1 MNFSALSIVT
11 GRCAIDETRPTRPCA
26 LDSEAHTAIKSADRF
41 PEEKSNM
48 NSRILT
54 YIITIG
60 ILLPIA
66 WAQHQPMN
74 NDVHKFAVSS
84 TTFSTGG
91 TLPLTMVWNQCSF
104 YPGGGN
110 QSPELS
116 WTGAPGNTR
125 SFVVIAYDPTA
136 AFTHWGMY
144 NISPKATGLPE
155 NAGVPG
161 STFGQQVLND
171 YGVGDLSY
179 DGPCPPPTLN
189 PTNHHYVFTVYALD
203 IVLSTLP
210 IFGAFAPNGETLYQ
224 ALIAAGRHGHIL
236 ATATDGFFPGN

>member
-1 MNFSALSIVT
+1 
-11 GRCAIDETRPTRPCA
+11 
-26 LDSEAHTAIKSADRF
+26 
-41 PEEKSNM
+41 M

-54 YIITIG
+54 SIIVFSIFA
-60 ILLPIA
+60 LLPIA

-74 NDVHKFAVSS
+74 NNGHRFTLSS
-84 TTFSTGG
+84 TTFSNGG
-91 TLPLTMVWNQCSF
+91 TLPLIMVWNQCSF

-116 WTGAPGNTR
+116 WSHAPDKTR

-136 AFTHWGMY
+136 SFTHWGMY
-144 NISPKATGLPE
+144 NISPQATGLPE

-189 PTNHHYVFTVYALD
+189 PMTHHYVFTVYALD
-203 IVLSTLP
+203 IMLPTLP
-210 IFGAFAPNGETLYQ
+210 TVGDFSPNGETLYH
-224 ALIAAGRHGHIL
+224 ALITAGRHGHIL
-236 ATATDGFFPGN
+236 ATASRDGFFPGD

>member
-1 MNFSALSIVT
+1 
-11 GRCAIDETRPTRPCA
+11 
-26 LDSEAHTAIKSADRF
+26 
-41 PEEKSNM
+41 M
-48 NSRILT
+48 NSRILLC
-54 YIITIG
+54 IIAISMFAA
-60 ILLPIA
+60 LPIA
-66 WAQHQPMN
+66 APQQQPTN
-74 NDVHKFAVSS
+74 NDGSHKFRVTS
-84 TTFSTGG
+84 TTFSNGG
-91 TLPLTMVWNQCSF
+91 TLPLIMVWNQCPF

-116 WTGAPGNTR
+116 WTHAPGNTR

-161 STFGQQVLND
+161 SSFGQQVLND
-171 YGVGDLSY
+171 YGVGDSSY

-189 PTNHHYVFTVYALD
+189 PANHHYVFTVYALD
-203 IVLSTLP
+203 IVLPTLP
-210 IFGAFAPNGETLYQ
+210 TFGDFLPNGETLYH

-236 ATATDGFFPGN
+236 ATASTDGFFPGSH